1 MAQNNFNDWIPE
13 EWSGP
18 VIMRV
23 NQTSAVE
30 ALARREPMATDAKN
44 VLRSAGVEVAAV
56 AKGVAYGEDA
66 SANDDVTLTAR
77 KFGRAIRIAD
87 EDMKDTSGVVN
98 IIQTKQVDWATSY
111 AKFIDNATLATSAA
125 GNGTT
130 VPFNSLYYA
139 LTQTNSDTGYT
150 ANANLTQ
157 TGSAS
162 VTYDNLSEAL
172 GDYEEGDFFDES
184 FTRVIAHPY
193 FRRALR
199 GIKDDQGMPIF
210 VAGQGGDSGTPDTV
224 FGSPITWSRGCR
236 LAATATSNPTGNPI
250 MVFGNMEYLILGIR
264 SGPESMTAGADTG
277 VGFLTDDAILK
288 MRARR
293 GFAVGHEKAFSVLED
308 NSL

>member
-13 EWSGP
+13 EWGGA
-18 VIMRV
+18 VIQRV

-30 ALARREPMATDAKN
+30 ALARREPMGTDAKN
-44 VLRSAGVEVAAV
+44 VLRSAGVGVSAV
-56 AKGVAYGEDA
+56 AKGAAYTEDT
-66 SANDDVTLTAR
+66 SVNDDVTLTAR
-77 KFGRAIRIAD
+77 KFGQAIRIAD

-98 IIQTKQVDWATSY
+98 IIATKQLDWATSY

-125 GNGTT
+125 SNGTT
-130 VPFNSLYYA
+130 VPFNSVYYA
-139 LTQTNSDTGYT
+139 LTQTNSDTSYT

-184 FTRVIAHPY
+184 FTRVVAHPY

-210 VAGQGGDSGTPDTV
+210 VRGQGGDAGTPDTV
-224 FGSPITWSRGCR
+224 FGHPVTWSNGCR
-236 LAATATSNPTGNPI
+236 LSATATSAPAGNPI
-250 MVFGNMEYLILGIR
+250 MVFGNMQYLILGVR

-293 GFAVGHEKAFSVLED
+293 GFVVGHEKAFSVLED